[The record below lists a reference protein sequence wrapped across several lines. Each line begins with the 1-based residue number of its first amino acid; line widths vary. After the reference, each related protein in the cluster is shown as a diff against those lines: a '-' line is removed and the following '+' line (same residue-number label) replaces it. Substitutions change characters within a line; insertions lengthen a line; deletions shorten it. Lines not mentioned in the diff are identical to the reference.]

1 MCCTKTT
8 DYTQKMIAKAVTRP
22 ALCSLLKNGFDS
34 TTGKSVA

>member
-8 DYTQKMIAKAVTRP
+8 GYTQKMIAKAVRRP
-22 ALCSLLKNGFDS
+22 ALCLLKNGFDS